1 MTELKYERKDTLS
14 RRDAVQRLRA
24 VADALDGDERSVEL
38 ELESDSIEFPMGSE
52 VRFELEVEL
61 DDDELELELELK
73 WSTAKPAPKQA
84 AS

>member
-1 MTELKYERKDTLS
+1 MTTLKFERKDTLS
-14 RRDAVQRLRA
+14 RKDAVQRLRA
-24 VADALDGDERSVEL
+24 VADALDLVPSSVEL
-38 ELESDSIEFPMGSE
+38 ELESESIGFPMASE

-73 WSTAKPAPKQA
+73 WSTAEPAPKKA